1 LVQGVQGG
9 LQLLLEL
16 PLLLEMLDL
25 QAVTP
30 LSGRT

>member
-1 LVQGVQGG
+1 LVQGVQEG

-25 QAVTP
+25 QVVIPPSAHI
-30 LSGRT
+30 